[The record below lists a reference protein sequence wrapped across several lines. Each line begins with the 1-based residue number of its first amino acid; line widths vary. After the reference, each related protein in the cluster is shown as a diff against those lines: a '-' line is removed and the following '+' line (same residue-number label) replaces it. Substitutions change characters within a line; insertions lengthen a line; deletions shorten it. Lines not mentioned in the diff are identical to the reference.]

1 MAIKFKSKY
10 TAKEIE
16 NILDSIGAT
25 AQGSFT
31 RVDELPDPTQANTAL
46 FYVYDNKVWYVD
58 TTTSPYEWAVVEG
71 EGGNAAADKNE
82 GIIDTEETL
91 ASNELNF
98 TDFVLVNDTYFTLT
112 QNSESAQ
119 FISSL
124 QEKMTN
130 EGKSFY
136 TVSGIEGKGWVDG
149 YNENNILSAQS
160 SYTPDV
166 NMFYIKLTLV
176 DGTDVKIS
184 LEDNDKYLIN
194 YIGYAL

>member
-25 AQGSFT
+25 AQGSFV

-46 FYVYDNKVWYVD
+46 FYVYDNKVWYVN
-58 TTTSPYEWAVVEG
+58 TNTSPYEWAVVEG

-91 ASNELNF
+91 VSNELNF
-98 TDFVLVNDTYFTLT
+98 TDFVLVNDTHFTLT
-112 QNSESAQ
+112 QNSASAQ

-124 QEKMTN
+124 QEKMIN

-136 TVSGIEGKGWVDG
+136 TISGIEGKGWVDG

>member
-46 FYVYDNKVWYVD
+46 FYVYDNKVWYVN

-82 GIIDTEETL
+82 GIIDTEEVL
-91 ASNELNF
+91 ASNEFNF
-98 TDFVLVNDTYFTLT
+98 TDFVLVNDTHFTLT
-112 QNSESAQ
+112 QNSASAQ

-124 QEKMTN
+124 QEKMIS

-136 TVSGIEGKGWVDG
+136 TISGIEGKGWVDG

-176 DGTDVKIS
+176 DGTDVKGS
-184 LEDNDKYLIN
+184 LEDHDKYLIN

>member
-25 AQGSFT
+25 AQGSFV

-46 FYVYDNKVWYVD
+46 FYVYDSKVWYVD

-91 ASNELNF
+91 PSNELNF
-98 TDFVLVNDTYFTLT
+98 TDFVLVDDTHFTLT
-112 QNSESAQ
+112 QNSASAQ

-124 QEKMTN
+124 KEKMIS

-136 TVSGIEGKGWVDG
+136 TISGIEGKGWVDG

-166 NMFYIKLTLV
+166 NIFYIKLTLV

>member
-25 AQGSFT
+25 AQGSFA

-46 FYVYDNKVWYVD
+46 FYVYDNKVWYVNTD
-58 TTTSPYEWAVVEG
+58 TSPYEWAVVEG

-82 GIIDTEETL
+82 GIIDTEEVL

-112 QNSESAQ
+112 QNSASAQ
-119 FISSL
+119 FINSL
-124 QEKMTN
+124 QEKMIT

-136 TVSGIEGKGWVDG
+136 TISGIEGKGWVDG

-160 SYTPDV
+160 SYTPGV

>member
-25 AQGSFT
+25 AQDSFV

-46 FYVYDNKVWYVD
+46 FYVYDNKVWYVN

-82 GIIDTEETL
+82 GIIDTEEVLT
-91 ASNELNF
+91 SNEFNF
-98 TDFVLVNDTYFTLT
+98 TDFVLVNDTHFTLT
-112 QNSESAQ
+112 QNSASAQ

-124 QEKMTN
+124 QEKMVN
-130 EGKSFY
+130 EEKSFY
-136 TVSGIEGKGWVDG
+136 TISGIEGKGWVDG

>member
-25 AQGSFT
+25 AQGSFV

-46 FYVYDNKVWYVD
+46 FYVYDNKVWYVN
-58 TTTSPYEWAVVEG
+58 TTTSPYEWTVVEG

-82 GIIDTEETL
+82 GIIDTEEVL

-98 TDFVLVNDTYFTLT
+98 TDFVLVNDTHFTLT
-112 QNSESAQ
+112 QNSASAQ

-124 QEKMTN
+124 QEKMIS

-136 TVSGIEGKGWVDG
+136 TISGIEGKGWVDG

-176 DGTDVKIS
+176 DGTDVKVS

>member
-25 AQGSFT
+25 AQGSFV

-46 FYVYDNKVWYVD
+46 FYVYDNKVWYVN
-58 TTTSPYEWAVVEG
+58 TNTSPYEWAVVEG

-91 ASNELNF
+91 VSNELNF
-98 TDFVLVNDTYFTLT
+98 TDFVLVNDTHFTLT
-112 QNSESAQ
+112 QNSASAQ

-124 QEKMTN
+124 QEKMIN

-136 TVSGIEGKGWVDG
+136 TISGIEGKGWVDG

-184 LEDNDKYLIN
+184 LEDNDQYLIN